1 MANLVPQIWCFI
13 IKVFRLI
20 IPEGRLKCF
29 FIVIIIGKVGRKFSG
44 KVKIGLVFPCTISQ

>member
-20 IPEGRLKCF
+20 IQEGRLKCF
-29 FIVIIIGKVGRKFSG
+29 FFY
-44 KVKIGLVFPCTISQ
+44 CYYYW